1 MSNEVE
7 DKQKQSEVA
16 RTILSSFGAKPAE
29 AAPKPA
35 DPAPAE
41 VAKEEKPS
49 ASVSQETEAPTT
61 EQAEEKP
68 APQDPPEA
76 KPKRAK
82 APRIIKAEEL
92 LDEDAITKAATAAA
106 TAAVKASQIR
116 EDPKPEPKPE
126 LPDKVQSKMALFEE
140 LEQHDVAF
148 KGIVKQVVDFKK
160 VGGIEDQY
168 RAEWLKE
175 NPGEKFD
182 PNDDEHT
189 EWYADN
195 DPTNQFD
202 DIDDQIAAA
211 ERRIIKREAREEAL
225 KIWSEENSKRQSE
238 ERRQRIAPIAE
249 QTATDS
255 VLEALEAIDPKLVEV
270 VKKDGEKGLADEDPI
285 ALKLVSQA
293 AQIFSPL
300 ITETIKIS
308 EGLVAPTQSNPI
320 HAKIEEV
327 MMSIENSVLALEPS
341 DRIKVETIGGRQV
354 QKRFA
359 TMEDFANMPA
369 EKRSRYWTVGKDEVL
384 YKLRSDQKT
393 IIKQEYDQ
401 ITTAVKKRYGQ
412 SSAQSGSG
420 QQGQAQRQQ
429 AATAAQKHVS
439 PSVGS
444 SAPAPAPKADD
455 GSKKLNPS
463 DLFLSRFRS
472 V

>member
-1 MSNEVE
+1 ME
-7 DKQKQSEVA
+7 QP
-16 RTILSSFGAKPAE
+16 AKV
-29 AAPKPA
+29 
-35 DPAPAE
+35 DPAPE
-41 VAKEEKPS
+41 VKPDEKPV
-49 ASVSQETEAPTT
+49 AQAPEAKATEV
-61 EQAEEKP
+61 EKAEEKP

-106 TAAVKASQIR
+106 TAAVRASQVK
-116 EDPKPEPKPE
+116 EDPKPEPEPE
-126 LPDKVQSKMALFEE
+126 LPRSVQRKMALFQE
-140 LEQHDVAF
+140 LEQDTKF

-160 VGGIEDQY
+160 VGGTEDQY
-168 RAEWLKE
+168 KAQWLKE

-182 PNDDEHT
+182 PNDDQHT
-189 EWYADN
+189 DWYADN
-195 DPTNQFD
+195 DPTNKFE
-202 DIDDQIAAA
+202 DIDEQLEDAQV
-211 ERRIIKREAREEAL
+211 RVIKREAREEASKAL
-225 KIWSEENSKRQSE
+225 AEENSRRQSE
-238 ERRQRIAPIAE
+238 ERRQRVAPMAE
-249 QTATDS
+249 QTANDS
-255 VLEALEAIDPKLVEV
+255 VMEALEAIDPKLVEV

-308 EGLVAPTQSNPI
+308 EGLVSPTQGNPV

-327 MMSIENSVLALEPS
+327 MVSIENAVLALDPS
-341 DRIKVETIGGRQV
+341 DRIKVETVGGRQV

-369 EKRSRYWTVGKDEVL
+369 EKRSRYWTVGKDEVV
-384 YKLRSDQKT
+384 YKLRADQKT

-401 ITTAVKKRYGQ
+401 LTSAMKKRYGQ
-412 SSAQSGSG
+412 NSAQPASG
-420 QQGQAQRQQ
+420 QQAQQSRQQ
-429 AATAAQKHVS
+429 AAPAAQKYVS
-439 PSVGS
+439 PSVGG

-472 V
+472 M

>member
-1 MSNEVE
+1 VE
-7 DKQKQSEVA
+7 QP
-16 RTILSSFGAKPAE
+16 AKV
-29 AAPKPA
+29 
-35 DPAPAE
+35 DPAPE
-41 VAKEEKPS
+41 VKPDEKPV
-49 ASVSQETEAPTT
+49 AQAPEAKATEV
-61 EQAEEKP
+61 EKAEEKP

-106 TAAVKASQIR
+106 TAAVRASQVK
-116 EDPKPEPKPE
+116 EDPKPEPEPE
-126 LPDKVQSKMALFEE
+126 LPRSVQRKMALFQE
-140 LEQHDVAF
+140 LEQDTKF

-160 VGGIEDQY
+160 VGGTEDQY
-168 RAEWLKE
+168 KAQWLKE

-182 PNDDEHT
+182 PNDDQHT
-189 EWYADN
+189 DWYADN
-195 DPTNQFD
+195 DPTNKFE
-202 DIDDQIAAA
+202 DIDEQLEDAQV
-211 ERRIIKREAREEAL
+211 RVIKREAREEASKAL
-225 KIWSEENSKRQSE
+225 AEENSRRQSE
-238 ERRQRIAPIAE
+238 ERRQRVAPMAE
-249 QTATDS
+249 QTANDS
-255 VLEALEAIDPKLVEV
+255 VMEALEAIDPKLVEV

-308 EGLVAPTQSNPI
+308 EGLVSPTQGNPV

-327 MMSIENSVLALEPS
+327 MVSIENAVLALDPS
-341 DRIKVETIGGRQV
+341 DRIKVETVGGRQV

-369 EKRSRYWTVGKDEVL
+369 EKRSRYWTVGKDEVV
-384 YKLRSDQKT
+384 YKLRADQKT

-401 ITTAVKKRYGQ
+401 LTSAMKKRYGQ
-412 SSAQSGSG
+412 NSAQPASG
-420 QQGQAQRQQ
+420 QQAQQSRQQ
-429 AATAAQKHVS
+429 AAPAAQKYVS
-439 PSVGS
+439 PSVGG

-472 V
+472 M